1 MVTNMIEVFKKI
13 WNFAGAEQ
21 SNIKKS
27 VAIGFIYAV
36 FHLFQVG
43 AIFFAISAIVERSH
57 HYYYIYLSLI
67 MMLVSI
73 IGRIIC
79 FYFSRLQQT
88 HAGYF
93 MSANKRID
101 IGNRLKS
108 IPMGFFNENS
118 LGEMTG
124 ITTTVL
130 DEVENTVPMV
140 LVNILSGFI
149 NSFVFIIYILIFDL
163 RIGLIVISG
172 TILYL
177 FVTSLMEKKSRS
189 IAPKRQE
196 SEARLVDAVLEN
208 IKGMFIVKS
217 FNLTRLD
224 DKKIDQAIEYN
235 RESNLNMEK
244 LFTPYTIAQEL
255 ILKLFSVLIML
266 AAISFYFQHTLS
278 LTYCLMMIVV
288 SFMIFGQIQTAGSGM
303 AILRVAGSSID
314 HANKIDETPLLDEQ
328 GQNFNPDYHDIIF
341 DHVHFSYGEKEI
353 LHDISLKIPDR
364 TSIAVVGPS
373 GSGKTTLCHLIA
385 RFWDVNSGS
394 ISVGGKDIRN
404 YSLESLMDQISMV
417 FQNVYLFNDTIEN
430 NIKFGVPDASLEM
443 VKAAAQKAC
452 CDEFIE
458 GLPDGYQ
465 TIIGEGGS
473 SLSGGQKQRIS
484 IARAILKDAPII
496 IFDEAT
502 ANVDPENEDKL
513 QKAMEQLMK
522 DKTIIMI
529 AHRLKTVKN
538 ANQIIVLDQGQIVQ
552 QGSHEQ
558 LLQED
563 GIYKKFI
570 LEKQNVT
577 NWKL

>member
-1 MVTNMIEVFKKI
+1 MVKSMIEVFKKI
-13 WNFAGAEQ
+13 WQFAGTEQ

-27 VAIGFIYAV
+27 VVIGFIYAI
-36 FHLFQVG
+36 FHMFQVG
-43 AIFFAISAIVERSH
+43 AIFFAMSAIVEQSH
-57 HYYYIYLSLI
+57 NYRYIYLSLA
-67 MMLVSI
+67 MMLLSI

-101 IGNRLKS
+101 IGHRLKS

-149 NSFVFIIYILIFDL
+149 NAFVFIVYVLIFDW
-163 RIGLIVISG
+163 RIGLIVVVG
-172 TILYL
+172 TVLYL
-177 FVTSLMEKKSRS
+177 FVTSQMEKKSRKV
-189 IAPKRQE
+189 APKRQE
-196 SEARLVDAVLEN
+196 SQAQLVDAVLEN
-208 IKGMFIVKS
+208 IRGMFIVKS

-224 DKKIDQAIEYN
+224 DKKIDHAIEYN
-235 RESNLNMEK
+235 RTSNLNMEK
-244 LFTPYTIAQEL
+244 LFTPYTITQEL
-255 ILKLFSVLIML
+255 VLKLFSVLIML
-266 AAISFYFQHTLS
+266 AAISFYFQNTLS

-288 SFMIFGQIQTAGSGM
+288 SFMIFGQIQSAGSGM
-303 AILRVAGSSID
+303 AILRVAGSSIE
-314 HANKIDETPLLDEQ
+314 HANKIDETPLLDEH
-328 GQNFNPDYHDIIF
+328 GQKFNPDSHEIVL

-364 TSIAVVGPS
+364 STIAVVGPS

-385 RFWDVNSGS
+385 RFWDVNSGFIS
-394 ISVGGKDIRN
+394 IGGKDVRD
-404 YSLESLMDQISMV
+404 YTLESLMDQISMV

-430 NIKFGVPDASLEM
+430 NIKFGVPDASLDM
-443 VKAAAQKAC
+443 VKAAAKKAC

-458 GLPDGYQ
+458 ALPDGYQ

-484 IARAILKDAPII
+484 IARAMLKDAPII

-522 DKTIIMI
+522 NKTIIMI
-529 AHRLKTVKN
+529 AHRLKTVRN
-538 ANQIIVLDQGQIVQ
+538 ANQIIVIDQGRIVQ
-552 QGSHEQ
+552 QGQHDQ
-558 LLQED
+558 LIQED
-563 GIYKKFI
+563 GIYKKFVQER
-570 LEKQNVT
+570 EKTT

>member
-1 MVTNMIEVFKKI
+1 MVKNMIEVFRKI
-13 WNFAGAEQ
+13 WQFAGNEQ
-21 SNIKKS
+21 NNIKKS
-27 VAIGFIYAV
+27 VAIGFIYAI
-36 FHLFQVG
+36 FHMFQVG
-43 AIFFAISAIVERSH
+43 AIFFAMSAIVEKSQNYR
-57 HYYYIYLSLI
+57 YIYYSLA
-67 MMLVSI
+67 MMLISI

-101 IGNRLKS
+101 IGHRLKS

-149 NSFVFIIYILIFDL
+149 NAFVFIVYVLIFDW
-163 RIGLIVISG
+163 RIGLIVAGG
-172 TILYL
+172 TVLYL
-177 FVTSLMEKKSRS
+177 LVTSKMEKKSRT

-196 SEARLVDAVLEN
+196 SQEKLVDAVLEN

-224 DKKIDQAIEYN
+224 NKKIDKAIEYN
-235 RESNLNMEK
+235 RVSNLNMEK
-244 LFTPYTIAQEL
+244 LFTPYTITQEL
-255 ILKLFSVLIML
+255 VLKLFSVLIML
-266 AAISFYFQHTLS
+266 SAISFYFHNTLS

-288 SFMIFGQIQTAGSGM
+288 SFMIFGQIQSAGSGM
-303 AILRVAGSSID
+303 AILRVAGSSIE
-314 HANKIDETPLLDEQ
+314 HANKIDETPLLDEH
-328 GQNFNPDYHDIIF
+328 GQEFSPENHDIELN
-341 DHVHFSYGEKEI
+341 HVSFSYGEKEI
-353 LHDISLKIPDR
+353 LHDISLKIPNR
-364 TSIAVVGPS
+364 STIAVVGPS

-385 RFWDVNSGS
+385 RFWDVNSGTIS
-394 ISVGGKDIRN
+394 IGGKDVRD
-404 YSLESLMDQISMV
+404 YTLESLMNQISMV

-430 NIKFGVPDASLEM
+430 NIKFGVPEATLEM
-443 VKAAAQKAC
+443 VKEAARKAC

-458 GLPDGYQ
+458 ALPDGYQ
-465 TIIGEGGS
+465 TVIGEGGS

-484 IARAILKDAPII
+484 IARAMLKDAPII

-513 QKAMEQLMK
+513 QRAMEQLMK
-522 DKTIIMI
+522 NKTIIMI
-529 AHRLKTVKN
+529 AHRLKTVRN
-538 ANQIIVLDQGQIVQ
+538 ADKIIVIDQGHIVQ
-552 QGSHEQ
+552 QGTHKE
-558 LLQED
+558 LIQED
-563 GIYKKFI
+563 GIYRNFVQER
-570 LEKQNVT
+570 EKTT